1 MKMSI
6 ALGLAMAAL
15 TVPASVQY
23 NNYGSGS
30 NQNNHYVQPHTQ
42 SNGTYVGGHYQ
53 TNPNAT
59 QRDNY
64 GATGNTNPYTGQMMG
79 GGAGAAPAPQAGP
92 EAVRLGSVSGQVA
105 VELAPQE
112 HSARLRQA

>member
-15 TVPASVQY
+15 TVPASAQY
-23 NNYGSGS
+23 YNYGSGS
-30 NQNNHYVQPHTQ
+30 NQNNHYVHPHAR
-42 SNGTYVGGHYQ
+42 SNGAYVGGHYQ

-64 GATGNTNPYTGQMMG
+64 GATGNTNPYTGQT
-79 GGAGAAPAPQAGP
+79 
-92 EAVRLGSVSGQVA
+92 GSRN
-105 VELAPQE
+105 P
-112 HSARLRQA
+112 RW